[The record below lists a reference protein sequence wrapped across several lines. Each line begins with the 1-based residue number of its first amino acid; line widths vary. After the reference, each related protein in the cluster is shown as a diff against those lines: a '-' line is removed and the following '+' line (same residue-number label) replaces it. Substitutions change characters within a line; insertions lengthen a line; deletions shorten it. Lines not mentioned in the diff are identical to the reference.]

1 MIIVG
6 GILLILCIVFYM
18 IAMYKNATVG
28 FAPIL
33 GLMAGALLSYTDY
46 DNEREYTL
54 QCCFFII
61 SMTVQ
66 WEEKNG

>member
-6 GILLILCIVFYM
+6 GILIILSIVFYM
-18 IAMYKNATVG
+18 VAMYKNAIVS

-46 DNEREYTL
+46 DNDREYTL

-66 WEEKNG
+66 WEEKSG